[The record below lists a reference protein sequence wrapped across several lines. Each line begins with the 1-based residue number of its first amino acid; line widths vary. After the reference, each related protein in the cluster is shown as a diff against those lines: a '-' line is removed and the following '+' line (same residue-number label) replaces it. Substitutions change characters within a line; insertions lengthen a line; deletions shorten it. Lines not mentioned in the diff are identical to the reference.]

1 MKNDLF
7 NLGILQLGK
16 SVYLDG
22 QQSLQMGPHV
32 QLLSKGPFYIPG
44 SFIVFVLCMLDELI
58 QINILICIIVH
69 YCE

>member
-1 MKNDLF
+1 
-7 NLGILQLGK
+7 
-16 SVYLDG
+16 
-22 QQSLQMGPHV
+22 MGPHV